1 MHKQK
6 INYKYRLILF
16 ILFFLFFFT
25 PRTLSEADISIED
38 LQELEEL
45 KQGQSVIKEDE
56 KFLEIQTSV
65 KREMEEEPCD
75 DCIYGYDLFVD
86 TPTTFALSSNTPL
99 PQDYILGPGDKL
111 AVEYFGN
118 NNEKKEAFITR
129 SGRFNLPLLGPINL
143 SGMLFSKAEELIAN
157 KVKSELIGTDVFLS
171 LSQLRSISVYVVG
184 AAYKPGTYTVNSLST
199 LTNVIFSTGG
209 PNRSGSLRNI
219 QLKRNGKLIKD
230 YDFYKLLLNGDTS
243 EDMRLLEGDTIF
255 YPLIDSS
262 VRVNGD
268 VRRPGLFEIK
278 EDESLADILNFSGVK
293 EKENFKIQFSR
304 FDENNNIRE
313 VKINLNTDDD
323 FLSTSLKDSD
333 SINILSSSKK
343 EVSNI
348 LLSGEFQYPG
358 YYDISTGE
366 SLLEVIEKAGGF
378 TELAYPEGSVFT
390 RKAVRALQ
398 KESYIKTAEAL
409 ERSLIDAVSSGKDIE
424 SSAYEAL
431 SRFIENLKETEP
443 NGRQVVS
450 VDEYS
455 LRTNPRANISLQDGD
470 TLFIPKRSSSIT
482 VVGEVLNSST
492 HLFRSDLSV
501 ADYLELSGGVT
512 NGADPSKI
520 FVILPNGQST
530 PYQKRLFQDD
540 LNALLLPGS
549 TIVVSRNPDPFNWL
563 RLASVITPILSDLA
577 VSAAAI
583 AAISDNN

>member
-1 MHKQK
+1 MYKQK
-6 INYKYRLILF
+6 INYKTRLVLLF
-16 ILFFLFFFT
+16 LFFLFCST
-25 PRTLSEADISIED
+25 PRALSEADISIED
-38 LQELEEL
+38 LQELEEI
-45 KQGQSVIKEDE
+45 KQGQSVIKQDE

-65 KREMEEEPCD
+65 KRRIEEGPCD
-75 DCIYGYDLFVD
+75 DCIYGYDLFID

-118 NNEKKEAFITR
+118 NNEKNEAFITR
-129 SGRFNLPLLGPINL
+129 SGLYNLPLLGPINL

-157 KVKSELIGTDVFLS
+157 KVKSKLIGTEVFLS

-184 AAYKPGTYTVNSLST
+184 SAYKPGTYTVNSLST

-219 QLKRNGKLIKD
+219 QLKRNGKLIKN

-255 YPLIDSS
+255 YPLIESS
-262 VRVNGD
+262 VRVDGA

-278 EDESLADILNFSGVK
+278 KDEVLEDILNFSGVK
-293 EKENFKIQFSR
+293 EKKNFKIQFSR
-304 FDENNNIRE
+304 FDENSNTRK
-313 VKINLNTDDD
+313 VKIFSNTNEDL
-323 FLSTSLKDSD
+323 LSTFLENSD
-333 SINILSSSKK
+333 SINILSSSQKA
-343 EVSNI
+343 VSNI
-348 LLSGEFQYPG
+348 LLSGEFLYPG
-358 YYDISTGE
+358 YYDISSGE
-366 SLLEVIEKAGGF
+366 TLLEIIEKAGGF
-378 TELAYPEGSVFT
+378 TEFAYPEGSFFT
-390 RKAVRALQ
+390 RQAVKTLQ
-398 KESYIKTAEAL
+398 KESYIKTAETL
-409 ERSLIDAVSSGKDIE
+409 ERSLIDAVSSGKVIE

-431 SRFIENLKETEP
+431 SGFIANLKEIEP
-443 NGRQVVS
+443 NGRQVIS
-450 VDEYS
+450 VDEFS

-470 TLFIPKRSSSIT
+470 TLFIPKRSSSVT

-492 HLFRSDLSV
+492 HLFSSDLSV
-501 ADYLELSGGVT
+501 DDYIELSGGVT
-512 NGADPSKI
+512 NGADLSKI

-530 PYQKRLFQDD
+530 PYQKRLFKND
-540 LNALLLPGS
+540 LNTLLLPGS

-563 RLASVITPILSDLA
+563 SLTSVITPVLSDLA